1 MAQGAFEGG
10 VVSIRGD
17 ASQVKNELLEVSKL
31 LTELEKNKVKLKPE
45 IDINNVKKDVNKL
58 EQYMQGRFGAL
69 DFSRVYSKLM
79 TQVQKDPNKFAEE
92 LAKTMHGVN
101 LLEQAVKPE
110 DISKLAAASANEIF
124 DLVNRLGGLS
134 SNTKPTSN
142 LVTKR
147 LQALYDKYPN
157 GIEGLGG
164 SGKGGDFGASE
175 EALNRIGN
183 TLERIDAN
191 VQGITDSIRNGTGIL
206 KDASQNAEEY
216 AGSMEKA
223 ETAANKMQT
232 AVDKMKQRQQNV
244 KNALEGEKVETDWDW
259 TLSYLNEAK
268 DSASKKAS
276 KPKTRT
282 SESQPEIKAST
293 PDVAPIK
300 KVVKAEEELRD
311 ATEGAT
317 DALRKQNDA
326 LQNNNVPVSSTNK
339 KGLTF
344 TKAVEQIG
352 APKEIAK
359 YLKDPKSIKT
369 ILKGLDDDS
378 LKGLD
383 IDQILTNFSN
393 DNDAKLNKA
402 LNDKIRRAAMYVQQI
417 AAMFPDDW
425 EDMFSGFSIFSQGVM
440 GNWADD
446 IAAFFEQT
454 NDLVDGAT
462 GDIDD
467 SRVEGLKITYDKL
480 VEIMQEWADLYNT
493 VRPML
498 DKGMSKTDIDTRLDL
513 MNGFTEDDVKNSEL
527 GTSGTVDLYSQKIE
541 QTQQRLDQMAEL
553 KSLLDQE
560 EAAGRV
566 LSDRELIFLNNYQE
580 YVNKGN
586 AIIQNATTR
595 KTALENP
602 EAVREVAR
610 QKAEQRQ
617 QESQIN
623 FEQETLEAAKAQ
635 EELAKSVREANNAL
649 KEQNDASKDNI
660 MYHMGNLSAS
670 KTKEISHPFGDEFK
684 AWFEGIYDS
693 GRGWGD
699 GTGLYMTR
707 NRDEYAPEIDQKS
720 LENFYAIDTSGL
732 NLYEAHTEEAAQ
744 DFYNFIHHIEQ
755 LCLQIGTGTE
765 KFDDNLKNID
775 SETLYTDF
783 QRVFPNIQLSFEQFD
798 DFITNMST
806 MLADSGLNENGI
818 VDAQKL
824 NAFKQK
830 FGNDD
835 IKTRFLKMLGYQGTD
850 LSDTSFGG
858 LQSGNVIFDPLD
870 KKRIIAQ
877 GKNIEQVAQE
887 AVQKTKQASEE
898 AKKNADDAKKAAEEG
913 KKAVEEAKDNKE
925 KADAV
930 IPTSESAPD
939 LQPAIDNANQAETE
953 TEKQVMYV
961 EHSFDTL
968 NNYLRQYTQ
977 ELAQKK
983 QERDALLQ
991 QIQSLQ
997 DGTFDTSQRMPGTAT
1012 TFDSAIEDSGQ
1023 SREDFLKGKLEYD
1036 TQQLE
1041 AVEQQIIKKQAQV
1054 LRVNKEHAEVEELVK
1069 QGYDVQEKQKPVKK
1083 NKKGVI
1089 ITQVKDEIKA
1099 EEDDIKEAEKI
1110 IEEERQE
1117 AERLAAE
1124 KKAKD
1129 EVLQQMI
1136 NDAGGSTKGH
1146 SKSSEF
1152 NFGAKLEGGETARQK
1167 QQKGG
1172 ATIKGGNLPNYS
1184 TPGTRG
1190 GNGNTGVSG
1199 GAQQVKVV
1207 YQVETTTENLK
1218 NTTRQLNSL
1227 DKANKNLTTSAN
1239 QVADAINKEAE
1250 AFGKMA
1256 ETLGKIGEIG
1266 DKISEAGQVAKDTA
1280 TQTVKPNQSQTPA
1293 SKPATPLLK
1302 PRVKPKATIA
1312 KELGGVEDTKK
1323 ELEEIKQKKDQY
1335 KQIVDQIK
1343 TIENDKARAEE
1354 EIARHDT
1361 SDKNF
1366 KVGRS
1371 KNKAYDQLK
1380 VYAEQL
1386 KQDFEAFEKLD
1397 PNDTSDKAKEIIA
1410 KYENSRIA
1418 YEKAFSKLRTNG
1430 IPKDKKEE
1438 EVGFWELQNKHG
1450 VGSEGFDEAEKH
1462 VGENLKYLQ
1471 ERLTKQK
1478 QQAEALL
1485 QNLYSERDKLQQDL
1499 TSEVSTPDLGG
1510 NQTGNGVQT
1519 EGDKAADAAAKMQ
1532 ELADAKKQVTE
1543 ANQNLA
1549 QSAQN
1554 TTGALNGEGGAG
1566 ANASKAFQDQI
1577 DAQKKAL
1584 EEQKKIIEDQQKA
1597 IDDLQK
1603 KQEEATNKK
1612 IENLQKE
1619 NDAFTAQQQQD
1630 LQRYKEAEL
1639 QTQMMLALQ
1648 KQAAEEEAKVREEQ
1662 EAKVAQKA
1670 KEQAEKVAQKAQ
1682 TKADDKELAQAYGN
1696 YGKDFSAVLNAKSI
1710 QEFDTAVAHLTE
1722 TERIFWN
1729 ARLKNMGDNY
1739 TPNSN
1744 MYAQNDLPA
1753 DYKKSTEAQTKG
1765 LKQRQMEIAAFTASL
1780 ITEAEKQQAAFEKM
1794 DTAYKTNTQNPTKGH
1809 LDFITST
1816 KVDDKQARSYMSAVD
1831 GVTESLQKLQS
1842 VAESMKNGT
1851 FDFGDT
1857 NALRELLELRQT
1869 LDSQMSTL
1877 KVEDKGY
1884 KTAQSE
1890 LEANAN
1896 KTAEGLKKSLSG
1908 VADQIEGI
1916 QKKSKKLINPDQEYQ
1931 GQLQASEQLLQV
1943 IKELIADINN
1953 NPLQFMDEGNVKGFR
1968 LLVDAM
1974 KEDVGDFQDRF
1985 DSQQGIQGRIN
1996 TYFTS
2001 YKGAYTSF
2009 FREIKDSF
2017 KSQALGEL
2025 QNEID
2030 RTFQTFE
2037 DSITN
2042 LNRATGLNQGDF
2054 LNKNLNTNGGKATAG
2069 QIEQQQKVRNAIA
2082 ESYRGLITDISD
2094 ELTKVQDRMGNVLGE
2109 GFLSQD
2115 YFKNFGEK
2123 FTAGLGDA
2131 SEFKEFQNN
2140 AQGAV
2145 DAYSRLHDIQQDMAN
2160 GNLDLTQLAP
2170 DELKKQ
2176 IAEIVELF
2184 ANLNTNY
2191 AEVVEKSKQF
2201 TFADAGDIERQ
2212 RAGITQFM
2220 KSNPGISA
2228 DAKAQLQEYFDQL
2241 QQGISQ
2247 ADFTKLS
2254 DGWKQVA
2261 DAEQAAGR
2269 TGATF
2274 MSELQTRFKS
2284 LGAYLLSF
2292 VSFYRVI
2299 GVFKDGINIIHE
2311 LDDALTEMNKVS
2323 TESLASLRDY
2333 QKESFGV
2340 ANDVGTTATQL
2351 QQSTADFIRLGESFS
2366 EAKESA
2372 RVANELL
2379 TVSEFDN
2386 IQDATTALTAISA
2399 AYEDTVNGLDKQAII
2414 DKLNK
2419 IGDEYAISTDGLAT
2433 ALQDSAS
2440 ALTTANNDMDE
2451 AAALIAAGNTVTQDP
2466 SKTGKA
2472 MRTVALRLVGMK
2484 CA

>member
-1 MAQGAFEGG
+1 MAVNGTIISVMADTTQAENKIKSLGDLLDKMEKEAQIKPELNIDTKSIKQMQKYVKGAFSELNLDKVFSDISGT
-10 VVSIRGD
+10 SLDKINQKID
-17 ASQVKNELLEVSKL
+17 AYISKF
-31 LTELEKNKVKLKPE
+31 E
-45 IDINNVKKDVNKL
+45 IL
-58 EQYMQGRFGAL
+58 
-69 DFSRVYSKLM
+69 S
-79 TQVQKDPNKFAEE
+79 
-92 LAKTMHGVN
+92 
-101 LLEQAVKPE
+101 QAVKPE
-110 DISKLAAASANEIF
+110 DMSKLAAASDTEIF
-124 DLVNRLGGLS
+124 KIFRS
-134 SNTKPTSN
+134 MTANTNPTGKP
-142 LVTKR
+142 
-147 LQALYDKYPN
+147 LQSKLEELYKKYPN

-164 SGKGGDFGASE
+164 SGKGGGFGASE
-175 EALNRIGN
+175 EALNRIGD
-183 TLERIDAN
+183 TLDRIDAN
-191 VQGITDSIRNGTGIL
+191 VQGITESIRNGTGTL
-206 KDASQNAEEY
+206 KAASQDAEKY

-232 AVDKMKQRQQNV
+232 AVDKMKQKQQSV
-244 KNALEGEKVETDWDW
+244 KNALEGEKVEADWDW
-259 TLSYLNEAK
+259 TLQYLNGTK
-268 DSASKKAS
+268 TPISKKIS
-276 KPKTRT
+276 KPKTQVP
-282 SESQPEIKAST
+282 EAQPEIKVSA
-293 PDVAPIK
+293 PDVTPIK
-300 KVVKAEEELRD
+300 NVVKAEEELRN
-311 ATEGAT
+311 AAEGAT
-317 DALRKQNDA
+317 DALKEQNDA
-326 LQNNNVPVSSTNK
+326 LQNNSISVPSTDK
-339 KGLTF
+339 KGLSF

-393 DNDAKLNKA
+393 DDDAKLNKA
-402 LNDKIRRAAMYVQQI
+402 LNDKMRRAAMYVQQI

-454 NDLVDGAT
+454 NDLVDEAT

-498 DKGMSKTDIDTRLDL
+498 DKGMSKKDIDTRLDL
-513 MNGFTEDDVKNSEL
+513 MKGFTEEDVKSSEL

-586 AIIQNATTR
+586 AIVQNATTR

-610 QKAEQRQ
+610 QKVEQRQ

-649 KEQNDASKDNI
+649 KEQNDVGKDNI

-765 KFDDNLKNID
+765 KFDDNLKDID
-775 SETLYTDF
+775 SESLYTDF

-806 MLADSGLNENGI
+806 MLADSGLDENGI
-818 VDAQKL
+818 ADSQKL

-850 LSDTSFGG
+850 LSGTSYGG
-858 LQSGNVIFDPLD
+858 LQSENVIFDPLD
-870 KKRIIAQ
+870 KSRIIAQ

-898 AKKNADDAKKAAEEG
+898 AKKNANDAKKAAEEG

-930 IPTSESAPD
+930 IPTSESTPD

-961 EHSFDTL
+961 EYSFDTL

-983 QERDALLQ
+983 QERDTLLQ

-997 DGTFDTSQRMPGTAT
+997 DGTFDTSQRMPGATT

-1041 AVEQQIIKKQAQV
+1041 AIEQQIIKKQAQV
-1054 LRVNKEHAEVEELVK
+1054 LRVNKEHAEIEELVK
-1069 QGYDVQEKQKPVKK
+1069 QGYDIQEKQKPVKK

-1124 KKAKD
+1124 KRAKD

-1146 SKSSEF
+1146 SKNSEF

-1172 ATIKGGNLPNYS
+1172 ATIRGGNLPNYN

-1199 GAQQVKVV
+1199 GVQQVKVV
-1207 YQVETTTENLK
+1207 YQVETTLEDVK
-1218 NTTRQLNSL
+1218 
-1227 DKANKNLTTSAN
+1227 DANKQLKALKKTNSELTTSAN
-1239 QVADAINKEAE
+1239 QAADAIQKEAE
-1250 AFGKMA
+1250 ALNKMA
-1256 ETLGKIGEIG
+1256 ETLTTIGEIG
-1266 DKISEAGQVAKDTA
+1266 SKVATANQEVKDITTKAVNQTLTPEQPQVPT
-1280 TQTVKPNQSQTPA
+1280 KPLARPS
-1293 SKPATPLLK
+1293 
-1302 PRVKPKATIA
+1302 VKPKATAVKTSDEIKKTKEQIEQLQKA
-1312 KELGGVEDTKK
+1312 KED
-1323 ELEEIKQKKDQY
+1323 
-1335 KQIVDQIK
+1335 
-1343 TIENDKARAEE
+1343 
-1354 EIARHDT
+1354 
-1361 SDKNF
+1361 
-1366 KVGRS
+1366 
-1371 KNKAYDQLK
+1371 
-1380 VYAEQL
+1380 AEQNL
-1386 KQDFEAFEKLD
+1386 KNITLDDSLFNVGDKYQKRNAYSQVKQWADDLKKAQEEVNSLGKDADPQKAQEVLDNYDKMRIGFSKAFEKAANIGTPANVQKQMEAFEEQYFNLGR
-1397 PNDTSDKAKEIIA
+1397 PSDDFKQVEERFAQASTQTAERAKAQFE
-1410 KYENSRIA
+1410 
-1418 YEKAFSKLRTNG
+1418 
-1430 IPKDKKEE
+1430 
-1438 EVGFWELQNKHG
+1438 Q
-1450 VGSEGFDEAEKH
+1450 
-1462 VGENLKYLQ
+1462 
-1471 ERLTKQK
+1471 QK
-1478 QQAEALL
+1478 QQAEVIMARL
-1485 QNLYSERDKLQQDL
+1485 QARLEELQS
-1499 TSEVSTPDLGG
+1499 TEKTTVSAPEKPKVTTEPKPSKPVENKPDLGG

-1566 ANASKAFQDQI
+1566 ANAGKAFQDQI

-1619 NDAFTAQQQQD
+1619 KDALTAQQQQD

-1662 EAKVAQKA
+1662 ETKAAQKA
-1670 KEQAEKVAQKAQ
+1670 KEQAEKAAQKAQ

-1696 YGKDFSAVLNAKSI
+1696 YGKDFNAVLNAKSI

-1722 TERIFWN
+1722 TERIFWD

-1780 ITEAEKQQAAFEKM
+1780 ISEAEKQQAAFEKM

-1884 KTAQSE
+1884 KAAQSE

-2094 ELTKVQDRMGNVLGE
+2094 ELTKVQDRMGNVLGK

-2131 SEFKEFQNN
+2131 SKFKEFQNN

-2201 TFADAGDIERQ
+2201 TFADEGDIERQ
-2212 RAGITQFM
+2212 RASITQFM
-2220 KSNPGISA
+2220 KSNPGITA
-2228 DAKAQLQEYFDQL
+2228 DAKAKLQGYFDQL

-2247 ADFTKLS
+2247 ADLTKLS

-2311 LDDALTEMNKVS
+2311 LDDALTEMQKVS
-2323 TESLASLRDY
+2323 DESLSSLREY
-2333 QKESFGV
+2333 QKSTFDT
-2340 ANDVGTTATQL
+2340 ANQIGTTAAQL
-2351 QQSTADFIRLGESFS
+2351 QTSTADWMRLGEDLQTASQ
-2366 EAKESA
+2366 SA
-2372 RVANELL
+2372 QTANVLFN
-2379 TVSEFDN
+2379 VSEFDN
-2386 IQDATTALTAISA
+2386 INDATTALVAMSA
-2399 AYEDTVNGLDKQAII
+2399 AYADAEEGI
-2414 DKLNK
+2414 DKMDIVDRLNL
-2419 IGDEYAISTDGLAT
+2419 IGNNYAIATDELAT
-2433 ALQDSAS
+2433 ALQDG
-2440 ALTTANNDMDE
+2440 
-2451 AAALIAAGNTVTQDP
+2451 AAALQTAGKQHCQN
-2466 SKTGKA
+2466 
-2472 MRTVALRLVGMK
+2472 L
-2484 CA
+2484 

>member
-1 MAQGAFEGG
+1 MAVNGTIISVMADTTQAENKIK
-10 VVSIRGD
+10 SLGD
-17 ASQVKNELLEVSKL
+17 LLDKI
-31 LTELEKNKVKLKPE
+31 EKEAQIKPE
-45 IDINNVKKDVNKL
+45 LNIDTKSIKQMQKYVKGTFSELNLDKVFSDISGTSLDKINQKIDA
-58 EQYMQGRFGAL
+58 YI
-69 DFSRVYSKLM
+69 SKFEILS
-79 TQVQKDPNKFAEE
+79 
-92 LAKTMHGVN
+92 
-101 LLEQAVKPE
+101 QAVKPE
-110 DISKLAAASANEIF
+110 DMSKLAAASDTEIF
-124 DLVNRLGGLS
+124 KIFRS
-134 SNTKPTSN
+134 MTANTNPTGKP
-142 LVTKR
+142 
-147 LQALYDKYPN
+147 LQSKLEELYKKYPN

-164 SGKGGDFGASE
+164 SGKGGGFGASE
-175 EALNRIGN
+175 EALNRIGD
-183 TLERIDAN
+183 TLDRIDAN
-191 VQGITDSIRNGTGIL
+191 VQGITESIRNGTGTL
-206 KDASQNAEEY
+206 KAASQDAEEF
-216 AGSMEKA
+216 AGDIEKA
-223 ETAANKMQT
+223 EKAT
-232 AVDKMKQRQQNV
+232 DKLAQKQQDLR
-244 KNALEGEKVETDWDW
+244 NAIRNETVNTDWDW
-259 TLSYLNEAK
+259 TLQYLNGV
-268 DSASKKAS
+268 DSKKKTS
-276 KPKTRT
+276 LSPKTEKSKSTPQKPKKQKGDSQLET
-282 SESQPEIKAST
+282 SVST
-293 PDVAPIK
+293 PDAKPIK
-300 KVVKAEEELRD
+300 NVVKTEEELRN
-311 ATEGAT
+311 AAEGAT
-317 DALRKQNDA
+317 NALREQNNEINNESGNQQRQPPESAIEETETPNIESAQEGIKAENELKNAVEEVNQALIEQNATNNDLSSSGATNNLQQLSESQKELGENARATTELLREQNQVLQETNEPSSTKKLGFKEAVQMASDAEGTQKFVYSIDEAEAKLKGIKKKYRGKKDEEAQLSPVDVQEVWNAINSLDQISWISSDTDADRITKILDQYTDWTDLYLGQDSNNIKIDAFSKIFEKISKYQEAFNKSNPLEQLRDLYNLNIEQRSSIMTPDNTVEGYTYALDRIKLILDVMDQYKAAIEDAQSKGKEITEADQKFLDNYDQTRNQWARANERAQRNLEPLQEQERLKEETRQRIAQEKEDEKQRRIFKQKLKREDRQARIDEDQQFEADFQNYDIKNIENMDLEEIDRQISQMEERKQKALELKGEFNQLEKTIKQNNSYGESKFDDETIALMRPTDQESQWLAGYEARMAKRKEYAEALKKRKSQLNKELSQKEEESTNIDTKDNGQKDVDQARSNAEKAQNAADKAKKAADESEEAVRRANDAQKKLNQSASKGTEKTSVTESANANQTAQDNANHIEESKEVLESNLSQLQSQVNKLQDRKKKLEKTKEQLTDTKKYDDAFFEIDAQESGKTAKKYRKDRTKEVTEELKRLEVDLEKKQTELQKVQEKINNINETEQQISDSQPQTENAKKKKSKKPKIIMSTQEQQQGAVDGQIQTQVENEKKNTDAAQQLGDQTQQTNDNLEKAKSLSDVEQQLLDSIFGSDGEKGEDNAGNSSGLQSESEAVLHLIDALKDIPSATQALSEFDGVNANISKNAQSAADAMQVEADAVSAMVQATQRTDGQNLEQPQTRSKSAIKPSAKPKATLAKESDEIKQ
-326 LQNNNVPVSSTNK
+326 VK
-339 KGLTF
+339 
-344 TKAVEQIG
+344 EQI
-352 APKEIAK
+352 EQLQRAK
-359 YLKDPKSIKT
+359 DDAEQNLKSIT
-369 ILKGLDDDS
+369 LDDSTFDVGE
-378 LKGLD
+378 KY
-383 IDQILTNFSN
+383 QKRN
-393 DNDAKLNKA
+393 A
-402 LNDKIRRAAMYVQQI
+402 Y
-417 AAMFPDDW
+417 
-425 EDMFSGFSIFSQGVM
+425 SQVKQ
-440 GNWADD
+440 WADD
-446 IAAFFEQT
+446 
-454 NDLVDGAT
+454 
-462 GDIDD
+462 
-467 SRVEGLKITYDKL
+467 LK
-480 VEIMQEWADLYNT
+480 
-493 VRPML
+493 
-498 DKGMSKTDIDTRLDL
+498 
-513 MNGFTEDDVKNSEL
+513 
-527 GTSGTVDLYSQKIE
+527 
-541 QTQQRLDQMAEL
+541 
-553 KSLLDQE
+553 
-560 EAAGRV
+560 
-566 LSDRELIFLNNYQE
+566 
-580 YVNKGN
+580 
-586 AIIQNATTR
+586 
-595 KTALENP
+595 
-602 EAVREVAR
+602 
-610 QKAEQRQ
+610 
-617 QESQIN
+617 
-623 FEQETLEAAKAQ
+623 KAQ
-635 EELAKSVREANNAL
+635 EEVNSLGKDADPQKAQEVLDNYDKMRIGFSKAFKIADNLDVGSSKNFAKPME
-649 KEQNDASKDNI
+649 
-660 MYHMGNLSAS
+660 
-670 KTKEISHPFGDEFK
+670 EFK
-684 AWFEGIYDS
+684 E
-693 GRGWGD
+693 
-699 GTGLYMTR
+699 LY
-707 NRDEYAPEIDQKS
+707 Q
-720 LENFYAIDTSGL
+720 
-732 NLYEAHTEEAAQ
+732 NLGEPSSDFKQVEERFAQ
-744 DFYNFIHHIEQ
+744 ASTQTAERAKAQ
-755 LCLQIGTGTE
+755 
-765 KFDDNLKNID
+765 
-775 SETLYTDF
+775 
-783 QRVFPNIQLSFEQFD
+783 FEQ
-798 DFITNMST
+798 
-806 MLADSGLNENGI
+806 
-818 VDAQKL
+818 
-824 NAFKQK
+824 
-830 FGNDD
+830 
-835 IKTRFLKMLGYQGTD
+835 
-850 LSDTSFGG
+850 
-858 LQSGNVIFDPLD
+858 
-870 KKRIIAQ
+870 
-877 GKNIEQVAQE
+877 
-887 AVQKTKQASEE
+887 
-898 AKKNADDAKKAAEEG
+898 
-913 KKAVEEAKDNKE
+913 
-925 KADAV
+925 
-930 IPTSESAPD
+930 
-939 LQPAIDNANQAETE
+939 
-953 TEKQVMYV
+953 
-961 EHSFDTL
+961 
-968 NNYLRQYTQ
+968 
-977 ELAQKK
+977 
-983 QERDALLQ
+983 
-991 QIQSLQ
+991 
-997 DGTFDTSQRMPGTAT
+997 
-1012 TFDSAIEDSGQ
+1012 
-1023 SREDFLKGKLEYD
+1023 
-1036 TQQLE
+1036 
-1041 AVEQQIIKKQAQV
+1041 
-1054 LRVNKEHAEVEELVK
+1054 
-1069 QGYDVQEKQKPVKK
+1069 
-1083 NKKGVI
+1083 
-1089 ITQVKDEIKA
+1089 
-1099 EEDDIKEAEKI
+1099 
-1110 IEEERQE
+1110 
-1117 AERLAAE
+1117 
-1124 KKAKD
+1124 
-1129 EVLQQMI
+1129 
-1136 NDAGGSTKGH
+1136 
-1146 SKSSEF
+1146 
-1152 NFGAKLEGGETARQK
+1152 
-1167 QQKGG
+1167 
-1172 ATIKGGNLPNYS
+1172 
-1184 TPGTRG
+1184 
-1190 GNGNTGVSG
+1190 
-1199 GAQQVKVV
+1199 
-1207 YQVETTTENLK
+1207 
-1218 NTTRQLNSL
+1218 
-1227 DKANKNLTTSAN
+1227 
-1239 QVADAINKEAE
+1239 
-1250 AFGKMA
+1250 
-1256 ETLGKIGEIG
+1256 
-1266 DKISEAGQVAKDTA
+1266 
-1280 TQTVKPNQSQTPA
+1280 
-1293 SKPATPLLK
+1293 
-1302 PRVKPKATIA
+1302 
-1312 KELGGVEDTKK
+1312 
-1323 ELEEIKQKKDQY
+1323 
-1335 KQIVDQIK
+1335 
-1343 TIENDKARAEE
+1343 
-1354 EIARHDT
+1354 
-1361 SDKNF
+1361 
-1366 KVGRS
+1366 
-1371 KNKAYDQLK
+1371 
-1380 VYAEQL
+1380 
-1386 KQDFEAFEKLD
+1386 
-1397 PNDTSDKAKEIIA
+1397 
-1410 KYENSRIA
+1410 
-1418 YEKAFSKLRTNG
+1418 
-1430 IPKDKKEE
+1430 
-1438 EVGFWELQNKHG
+1438 
-1450 VGSEGFDEAEKH
+1450 
-1462 VGENLKYLQ
+1462 
-1471 ERLTKQK
+1471 QK
-1478 QQAEALL
+1478 QQAEVL
-1485 QNLYSERDKLQQDL
+1485 QARLEELQSKEK
-1499 TSEVSTPDLGG
+1499 TTVSAPEKPKVTTEPKPSKPVENKPDLGG

-1566 ANASKAFQDQI
+1566 ANAGKALDPKPLQQEI
-1577 DAQKKAL
+1577 DALKQVSEQQKKTID
-1584 EEQKKIIEDQQKA
+1584 EQKQA

-1662 EAKVAQKA
+1662 EAKAAQKA
-1670 KEQAEKVAQKAQ
+1670 KEQAEKAAQKAQ

-1722 TERIFWN
+1722 TERIFWD
-1729 ARLKNMGDNY
+1729 ARLKNMGDSY
-1739 TPNSN
+1739 AVNSN

-1765 LKQRQMEIAAFTASL
+1765 LKQRQMEIAAFTTSL
-1780 ITEAEKQQAAFEKM
+1780 ISEAEKQQAAFEKM

-2042 LNRATGLNQGDF
+2042 LNRATGLNQSDF

-2094 ELTKVQDRMGNVLGE
+2094 ELTKVQDRMGNILGE

-2131 SEFKEFQNN
+2131 SKFKEFQNN

-2201 TFADAGDIERQ
+2201 TFADEGDIERQ
-2212 RAGITQFM
+2212 RASITQFM
-2220 KSNPGISA
+2220 KSNPGITA
-2228 DAKAQLQEYFDQL
+2228 DAKAKLQGYFDQL

-2247 ADFTKLS
+2247 ADLTKLS

-2323 TESLASLRDY
+2323 TESLASLKDY

-2351 QQSTADFIRLGESFS
+2351 QQSTADFVRLGESFQ

-2399 AYEDTVNGLDKQAII
+2399 AYEDAANGLDKQAII

-2451 AAALIAAGNTVTQDP
+2451 AAALLAAGNTVTQDP

>member
-1 MAQGAFEGG
+1 MAVNGTIISVMADTTQAENKIKSLGDLLDKMEKEAQIKPELNIDTKSIKQMQKYVKGAFSGLNLDKVFSDISG
-10 VVSIRGD
+10 TPLDKINQKMD
-17 ASQVKNELLEVSKL
+17 AYISKFKIL
-31 LTELEKNKVKLKPE
+31 
-45 IDINNVKKDVNKL
+45 
-58 EQYMQGRFGAL
+58 
-69 DFSRVYSKLM
+69 S
-79 TQVQKDPNKFAEE
+79 
-92 LAKTMHGVN
+92 
-101 LLEQAVKPE
+101 QAVKPE
-110 DISKLAAASANEIF
+110 DISKLAAASDTEILKIFRSITANT
-124 DLVNRLGGLS
+124 NPTG
-134 SNTKPTSN
+134 KP
-142 LVTKR
+142 
-147 LQALYDKYPN
+147 LQSKLEELYKKYPN

-164 SGKGGDFGASE
+164 SGKGGGFGASE
-175 EALNRIGN
+175 EALNRIGD
-183 TLERIDAN
+183 TLDRIDAN
-191 VQGITDSIRNGTGIL
+191 VQGITESIRNGTGTL
-206 KDASQNAEEY
+206 KAASQDAEKY

-232 AVDKMKQRQQNV
+232 AVEKMRQRQQNV

-259 TLSYLNEAK
+259 TLSYLNEVK
-268 DSASKKAS
+268 DSTPKKVSKS
-276 KPKTRT
+276 KTQT
-282 SESQPEIKAST
+282 LESQPEIKAST
-293 PDVAPIK
+293 PDVEPIK
-300 KVVKAEEELRD
+300 KVVKVEEELRD
-311 ATEGAT
+311 AAEGAT
-317 DALRKQNDA
+317 DALKKQNDA
-326 LQNNNVPVSSTNK
+326 LQNNNASVSLTNK

-383 IDQILTNFSN
+383 IDQILTKFSN
-393 DNDAKLNKA
+393 DDDAKLNKA
-402 LNDKIRRAAMYVQQI
+402 LNDKMRRAAMYVQQI

-425 EDMFSGFSIFSQGVM
+425 ENMFSGFSIFSQGVM

-454 NDLVDGAT
+454 DDLVDGAT

-498 DKGMSKTDIDTRLDL
+498 DKGMPKTDIDTRLDL
-513 MNGFTEDDVKNSEL
+513 MRGFTEEDVKSGEL

-699 GTGLYMTR
+699 GTGLYMTK

-765 KFDDNLKNID
+765 KFDDNLKDID
-775 SETLYTDF
+775 SKSLYTDF

-806 MLADSGLNENGI
+806 ILADSGLDENGI
-818 VDAQKL
+818 ADAQKL
-824 NAFKQK
+824 NAFRQK

-850 LSDTSFGG
+850 LSGTSYGG

-870 KKRIIAQ
+870 KNRIIAQ

-913 KKAVEEAKDNKE
+913 KKAVEQAKDNKE
-925 KADAV
+925 KADAI

-953 TEKQVMYV
+953 TEKQVLYV

-968 NNYLRQYTQ
+968 NNFLRQYTQ

-983 QERDALLQ
+983 QERNALLQ

-997 DGTFDTSQRMPGTAT
+997 DGTFDTSQKIPGTAT
-1012 TFDSAIEDSGQ
+1012 TFDNAIEDSGQ
-1023 SREDFLKGKLEYD
+1023 SKEDYLKGMLEYD
-1036 TQQLE
+1036 TQQLKTI
-1041 AVEQQIIKKQAQV
+1041 EQQIVKKQAQV
-1054 LRVNKEHAEVEELVK
+1054 LRINKEHAEVEELVK

-1083 NKKGVI
+1083 NKKGI
-1089 ITQVKDEIKA
+1089 IIQVKDEIKA
-1099 EEDDIKEAEKI
+1099 EEDDIKEAKKI
-1110 IEEERQE
+1110 IEEEKQE
-1117 AERLAAE
+1117 AEKLAAE
-1124 KKAKD
+1124 KRAKD

-1146 SKSSEF
+1146 SKNSEF

-1190 GNGNTGVSG
+1190 NNGNIGVSG
-1199 GAQQVKVV
+1199 NAQQVKVV
-1207 YQVETTTENLK
+1207 YQVETTLEDVK
-1218 NTTRQLNSL
+1218 
-1227 DKANKNLTTSAN
+1227 DANKQLKALKKTNTELTTSAN
-1239 QVADAINKEAE
+1239 QAADAIQKEAE
-1250 AFGKMA
+1250 ALNKMA
-1256 ETLGKIGEIG
+1256 ETLTTIGEMG
-1266 DKISEAGQVAKDTA
+1266 SKVATANQEVKDVTTKA
-1280 TQTVKPNQSQTPA
+1280 INQTLAPEQPQAPTKPLARPS
-1293 SKPATPLLK
+1293 
-1302 PRVKPKATIA
+1302 VKPKATA
-1312 KELGGVEDTKK
+1312 VKTSD
-1323 ELEEIKQKKDQY
+1323 EIKKTKE
-1335 KQIVDQIK
+1335 QI
-1343 TIENDKARAEE
+1343 
-1354 EIARHDT
+1354 
-1361 SDKNF
+1361 
-1366 KVGRS
+1366 
-1371 KNKAYDQLK
+1371 
-1380 VYAEQL
+1380 EQL
-1386 KQDFEAFEKLD
+1386 Q
-1397 PNDTSDKAKEIIA
+1397 KAKEDAEQNLKNITLDDSLFNVGD
-1410 KYENSRIA
+1410 KYQKRNAYTQVKQWADDLKKAQEEVNSLGKDADPQKAQEVLDNYDKMRIGFS
-1418 YEKAFSKLRTNG
+1418 KAFKIADNL
-1430 IPKDKKEE
+1430 D
-1438 EVGFWELQNKHG
+1438 
-1450 VGSEGFDEAEKH
+1450 VGSSKNFAKPMEEFKELYQNLGEPSSDFKQVEERFAQASTQAAERAKAQF
-1462 VGENLKYLQ
+1462 EQ
-1471 ERLTKQK
+1471 QK
-1478 QQAEALL
+1478 QQAEVIMARL
-1485 QNLYSERDKLQQDL
+1485 QSRLEELQSKEK
-1499 TSEVSTPDLGG
+1499 TTAPAPEKPKVTTEPKPSKPVENKPDLGG

-1519 EGDKAADAAAKMQ
+1519 EGDKAADAAAKMK

-1566 ANASKAFQDQI
+1566 ANASKAFDPKPLQQEI
-1577 DAQKKAL
+1577 DALKQVSEQQKKTID
-1584 EEQKKIIEDQQKA
+1584 EQKQA

-1603 KQEEATNKK
+1603 KQEEATNQK
-1612 IENLQKE
+1612 IKNLQKE

-1648 KQAAEEEAKVREEQ
+1648 KQASEEEAKVREEQ
-1662 EAKVAQKA
+1662 EAKAAQKA
-1670 KEQAEKVAQKAQ
+1670 KEQTEKAAQKAQ

-1696 YGKDFSAVLNAKSI
+1696 YGKDFNTVLNAKSI

-1722 TERIFWN
+1722 TERIFWD
-1729 ARLKNMGDNY
+1729 ARLKNMGDSY
-1739 TPNSN
+1739 AVNSN
-1744 MYAQNDLPA
+1744 MYNQNDLPA
-1753 DYKKSTEAQTKG
+1753 DYKKSAEAQTQG
-1765 LKQRQMEIAAFTASL
+1765 LKQRQMQIAEFTASL

-1794 DTAYKTNTQNPTKGH
+1794 DTAYKTNTQNPTRGH

-1884 KTAQSE
+1884 KAAQSE

-2094 ELTKVQDRMGNVLGE
+2094 ELTKVQDRIGNVLGE

-2131 SEFKEFQNN
+2131 SKFKEFQNN

-2145 DAYSRLHDIQQDMAN
+2145 DSLNELQKIQERMAN
-2160 GNLDLTQLAP
+2160 GSLDLTQLAP
-2170 DELKKQ
+2170 DKLKDQ
-2176 IAEIVELF
+2176 IQEIVKLF
-2184 ANLNTNY
+2184 ADLNKNY
-2191 AEVVEKSKQF
+2191 TQVVDKAKDFS
-2201 TFADAGDIERQ
+2201 FADAGDIERQ

-2311 LDDALTEMNKVS
+2311 LDDALTEMQKVS
-2323 TESLASLRDY
+2323 DESLSSLREY
-2333 QKESFGV
+2333 QKSTFDT
-2340 ANDVGTTATQL
+2340 ANQIGTTAAQL
-2351 QQSTADFIRLGESFS
+2351 QTSTADWMRLGEDLQTASQ
-2366 EAKESA
+2366 SA
-2372 RVANELL
+2372 QTANVLFN
-2379 TVSEFDN
+2379 VSEFDN
-2386 IQDATTALTAISA
+2386 INDATTALVAMSA
-2399 AYEDTVNGLDKQAII
+2399 AYADAEEGI
-2414 DKLNK
+2414 DKMDIVDRLNL
-2419 IGDEYAISTDGLAT
+2419 IGNNYAIATDELAT
-2433 ALQDSAS
+2433 ALQDGAATLQTAGNDLDEAI
-2440 ALTTANNDMDE
+2440 ALTTAGE
-2451 AAALIAAGNTVTQDP
+2451 IKLP
-2466 SKTGKA
+2466 EY
-2472 MRTVALRLVGMK
+2472 VATHI
-2484 CA
+2484 

>member
-1 MAQGAFEGG
+1 MAQGTFEGG
-10 VVSIRGD
+10 TVTIRGD
-17 ASQVKNELLEVSKL
+17 ASQLKQELLEVSEL
-31 LTELEKNKVKLKPE
+31 LTTLEKSKVKLKPE
-45 IDINNVKKDVNKL
+45 IDAKDIKNQVNKL
-58 EQYMQGRFGAL
+58 GQYIEGRFGAL
-69 DFSRVYSKLM
+69 DFSKVYSDLM
-79 TQVQKDPNKFAEE
+79 SSAQKNANKFASQ
-92 LAKTMHGVN
+92 LSNTIRSLN
-101 LLEQAVKPE
+101 LLDQVIKPE
-110 DISKLAAASANEIF
+110 DVSKLAAASADEIF
-124 DLVNRLGGLS
+124 NLVDGINGLS
-134 SNTKPTSN
+134 PKTKPTSN
-142 LVTKR
+142 LITKR
-147 LQALYDKYPN
+147 LQALYEKYPN

-164 SGKGGDFGASE
+164 SGKGGGFGASE
-175 EALNRIGN
+175 EALNRIGD
-183 TLERIDAN
+183 TLDRIDAN
-191 VQGITDSIRNGTGIL
+191 VQGITESIRNGTGTL
-206 KDASQNAEEY
+206 KAASQDAEKY

-232 AVDKMKQRQQNV
+232 AVEKMKQKQQSV
-244 KNALEGEKVETDWDW
+244 KNALEGEKVGADWDW
-259 TLSYLNEAK
+259 TLQYLNGTK
-268 DSASKKAS
+268 TPTPKKTSKS
-276 KPKTRT
+276 KTQVPET
-282 SESQPEIKAST
+282 QPEIKVSAS
-293 PDVAPIK
+293 DVTPIK
-300 KVVKAEEELRD
+300 NVVKAEKELRN
-311 ATEGAT
+311 AAEGAT
-317 DALRKQNDA
+317 DALREQNDV
-326 LQNNNVPVSSTNK
+326 LQNNNASVSSTNK

-393 DNDAKLNKA
+393 DDDAKLNKA
-402 LNDKIRRAAMYVQQI
+402 LNDKMRRAAMYVQQI

-454 NDLVDGAT
+454 NDLVDEAT

-480 VEIMQEWADLYNT
+480 VKIMQEWADLYNT

-498 DKGMSKTDIDTRLDL
+498 DKGMSKKDIDTRLDL
-513 MNGFTEDDVKNSEL
+513 MKGFTEEDVKSSEL

-586 AIIQNATTR
+586 AIVQNATTR

-610 QKAEQRQ
+610 QKVEQRQ

-649 KEQNDASKDNI
+649 KEQNDVGKDNI

-755 LCLQIGTGTE
+755 LCLQIGTGTK
-765 KFDDNLKNID
+765 KFDDNLKDID
-775 SETLYTDF
+775 SESLYTDF

-806 MLADSGLNENGI
+806 MLADSGLDENGI
-818 VDAQKL
+818 ADSQKL

-850 LSDTSFGG
+850 LSGTSYGG

-913 KKAVEEAKDNKE
+913 KKAVEETKDNKE

-939 LQPAIDNANQAETE
+939 LQSTIDNANQANTE

-961 EHSFDTL
+961 ERSFDTL

-997 DGTFDTSQRMPGTAT
+997 DGTFDTSQRMPGATT

-1041 AVEQQIIKKQAQV
+1041 AIEQQIIKKQAQV

-1117 AERLAAE
+1117 AEKLAAE
-1124 KKAKD
+1124 KRAKD

-1146 SKSSEF
+1146 SKNSEF

-1167 QQKGG
+1167 QQRGG
-1172 ATIKGGNLPNYS
+1172 ATIRGGNLPNYS

-1190 GNGNTGVSG
+1190 GNANTSVSG

-1207 YQVETTTENLK
+1207 YQVETTLEDVK
-1218 NTTRQLNSL
+1218 
-1227 DKANKNLTTSAN
+1227 DANKQLKALKKTNTELTTSAN
-1239 QVADAINKEAE
+1239 QAADAIQKEAE
-1250 AFGKMA
+1250 ALSKMA
-1256 ETLGKIGEIG
+1256 ETLTTIGEIG
-1266 DKISEAGQVAKDTA
+1266 SKVATVNQEIKDIT
-1280 TQTVKPNQSQTPA
+1280 TKTVNQTLTPEQPQTPT
-1293 SKPATPLLK
+1293 KPLARPS
-1302 PRVKPKATIA
+1302 VKPKATAVKTSDEIKKTKEQIEQLQKA
-1312 KELGGVEDTKK
+1312 KEDAEQNLKNITLDDSLFNVEDKYQKRNAYTQVKQWADDLKK
-1323 ELEEIKQKKDQY
+1323 AQEEVNSLGKNPDPQKAQEVLDNYDKMRIGFSKAFEKAANIGTPTNVQKQM
-1335 KQIVDQIK
+1335 
-1343 TIENDKARAEE
+1343 
-1354 EIARHDT
+1354 
-1361 SDKNF
+1361 
-1366 KVGRS
+1366 
-1371 KNKAYDQLK
+1371 
-1380 VYAEQL
+1380 
-1386 KQDFEAFEKLD
+1386 EAFEEQYFNLGRPSDDFKQVEERFAQ
-1397 PNDTSDKAKEIIA
+1397 TSTQAAERAKAQFE
-1410 KYENSRIA
+1410 
-1418 YEKAFSKLRTNG
+1418 
-1430 IPKDKKEE
+1430 
-1438 EVGFWELQNKHG
+1438 Q
-1450 VGSEGFDEAEKH
+1450 
-1462 VGENLKYLQ
+1462 
-1471 ERLTKQK
+1471 QK
-1478 QQAEALL
+1478 QQAEVTMARL
-1485 QNLYSERDKLQQDL
+1485 QARLEELQAKEKAAASAPK
-1499 TSEVSTPDLGG
+1499 TTESKPSKPVENKPDLGG

-1566 ANASKAFQDQI
+1566 ANAGKAFQDQI

-1619 NDAFTAQQQQD
+1619 KDALTAQQQQD
-1630 LQRYKEAEL
+1630 LQRYKDAEL
-1639 QTQMMLALQ
+1639 QTQMMLTLQ

-1662 EAKVAQKA
+1662 EAKAAQKA
-1670 KEQAEKVAQKAQ
+1670 KEQAEKAAQKAQ
-1682 TKADDKELAQAYGN
+1682 TKADDKELAKAYGD
-1696 YGKDFSAVLNAKSI
+1696 YGKDFNAVLNAKSI
-1710 QEFDTAVAHLTE
+1710 QEFDMAVAHLTE
-1722 TERIFWN
+1722 TERIFWD

-1739 TPNSN
+1739 APNSN
-1744 MYAQNDLPA
+1744 IYAQNDLPA

-1780 ITEAEKQQAAFEKM
+1780 ITEAEKQQAVFEKM
-1794 DTAYKTNTQNPTKGH
+1794 DTAYKTNMQNPTKGH

-1869 LDSQMSTL
+1869 LDSQMGTL

-1884 KTAQSE
+1884 KSAQSE

-1908 VADQIEGI
+1908 VAEQIEGI

-1953 NPLQFMDEGNVKGFR
+1953 NPLQFMDEGNVEGFK

-1974 KEDVGDFQDRF
+1974 KEDVGDFQDKF

-2042 LNRATGLNQGDF
+2042 LNRATGLSQGEF
-2054 LNKNLNTNGGKATAG
+2054 LDKHLNANGGKATEG

-2094 ELTKVQDRMGNVLGE
+2094 ELAKVQDRMGNVLGE

-2123 FTAGLGDA
+2123 FTAGLGNAGD
-2131 SEFKEFQNN
+2131 FQKFQDN
-2140 AQGAV
+2140 AKGAV
-2145 DAYSRLHDIQQDMAN
+2145 DAYSKLHDIQQDMAN

-2170 DELKKQ
+2170 DDLKKQ

-2201 TFADAGDIERQ
+2201 TFADEGDIERQ
-2212 RAGITQFM
+2212 RAAITQFM

-2228 DAKAQLQEYFDQL
+2228 DAKAQLQGYFDQL

-2254 DGWKQVA
+2254 NGWKQVA

-2311 LDDALTEMNKVS
+2311 LDDALTEMQKVS
-2323 TESLASLRDY
+2323 DESLSSLKEY
-2333 QKESFGV
+2333 QKSTFDT
-2340 ANDVGTTATQL
+2340 ANQIGTTAAQL
-2351 QQSTADFIRLGESFS
+2351 QTSTADWMRLGEDLQTASQ
-2366 EAKESA
+2366 SA
-2372 RVANELL
+2372 QTANVLFN
-2379 TVSEFDN
+2379 VSEFDN
-2386 IQDATTALTAISA
+2386 INDATTALVAMSA
-2399 AYEDTVNGLDKQAII
+2399 AYADAEKGI
-2414 DKLNK
+2414 DKMDIVDRLNL
-2419 IGDEYAISTDGLAT
+2419 IGNNYAIATDELAT
-2433 ALQDSAS
+2433 ALQDGAAALQTAGNDLDEAI
-2440 ALTTANNDMDE
+2440 ALTTAGKIK
-2451 AAALIAAGNTVTQDP
+2451 IA
-2466 SKTGKA
+2466 
-2472 MRTVALRLVGMK
+2472 
-2484 CA
+2484 